1 MPSIKASFDA
11 FTTYHAA
18 VAPVLGTDP
27 AAVDAGLVEAA
38 LDAVLAKRPSPTSP
52 EEHKAAYRHLRDLG
66 EKSPLAF
73 KLHYELHLKHQCNLA
88 PIAIA
93 TESANV
99 DDWEDDRICIKD
111 KTMVG
116 SVDVAAPTVLLTAIE
131 PLAAHAVIT
140 TDPRNTSPEEATPRI
155 PPEGVSRHPMKVTAL
170 GGSDRCGSCGSSRSS
185 RPSGRAKMAPSSP
198 RRPRSHMRQVRRE
211 KMVRCPRS

>member
-1 MPSIKASFDA
+1 VYAPASVVGAPLRWHERRGALASLALPIAMMLCMMRTVVVSGGLAFCVTRRLGRPRAHHRRSFRTHRPMPSIKASFDA

-93 TESANV
+93 TESANA
-99 DDWEDDRICIKD
+99 DDWKDDRICIKE

-116 SVDVAAPTVLLTAIE
+116 SV
-131 PLAAHAVIT
+131 
-140 TDPRNTSPEEATPRI
+140 
-155 PPEGVSRHPMKVTAL
+155 M
-170 GGSDRCGSCGSSRSS
+170 
-185 RPSGRAKMAPSSP
+185 
-198 RRPRSHMRQVRRE
+198 
-211 KMVRCPRS
+211 